1 MCSSDLVRHLH
12 LGVTVKT
19 PLAQALQKGLR
30 FLNMVMTF
38 ILHPLSHYNTITEPR
53 AWFLLSLLKDISI
66 DFPSHCI
73 LSLID
78 FYRDTTTRDK
88 LIFPLA
94 ITRFLCHFS
103 ISLRESPHFLVMNAI
118 DAATVRRS
126 KAQLRSRRPRT
137 ETATPSASTAPS
149 TSALLSSTGGVT
161 LEAIMAQLVHM
172 DARHDTLSDKLC

>member
-1 MCSSDLVRHLH
+1 M
-12 LGVTVKT
+12 
-19 PLAQALQKGLR
+19 
-30 FLNMVMTF
+30 
-38 ILHPLSHYNTITEPR
+38 
-53 AWFLLSLLKDISI
+53 LSLLKDISI
-66 DFPSHCI
+66 DFLSHFV

-137 ETATPSASTAPS
+137 ETATTSASIALS
-149 TSALLSSTGGVT
+149 TSVPSSFAGGLT
-161 LEAIMAQLVHM
+161 LKAIMAQLVCM
-172 DARHDTLSDKLC
+172 DAHLDTHSDELC